1 MRPLNRP
8 MFRYGG
14 PIKEGIMDGMQD
26 RTIAGGNQVGR
37 PMGNRTGFANPADP
51 KKQLLKFIPGF
62 TTQYNKGIANLKK
75 IPGFFRTKVEPFFK
89 SKMGREVP
97 IKRGTTTIGGRT
109 VTTAGEG
116 TKFVPNYFG
125 RDPGVRAIGAGYKAI
140 TGPSAQNIT
149 GKVAQGVTSPTGL
162 FTIGAFTDALPG
174 GDPLFGTRNI
184 LGQKFDPSTGI
195 KTEGLFGRDLPA
207 KKKLEELNAQRQ
219 ELAAK
224 KKIKEKK
231 EKTIDPTKKIDR
243 DAEIQANRERY
254 YKILGIDKMKKD
266 SIYDSLIDASKIV
279 TEEGGDLKGAIKSGT
294 LQTRLIDAISKN
306 LDKSSDIKRQ
316 IDAAIVKA
324 EIEKDVNKDKNALDK
339 LVKEKQLKVLDNQLK
354 GGTLQE
360 VLTTLQS
367 KQGIVPEGPEL
378 AALAIQK
385 DIEIPTGHTLNTK
398 DVNNFLKD
406 NPTLTVVD
414 YLNDQNLK
422 LQQAGKGSLTS
433 GNYVV
438 GKNIL
443 EVGEDGTVTDIIV

>member
-14 PIKEGIMDGMQD
+14 PIKEGIMTGMQD
-26 RTIAGGNQVGR
+26 RKAALVGDPAFPMDQSGRGMYSEQQLASNLQRIKNAFSQAAKQTASNIKTKPISTLGPGKKLGIVGNFLRRNFGRIKDFGQRQIGKLDMPPQFKSAGPQFKGAGTAGGGSIPTTMFER
-37 PMGNRTGFANPADP
+37 IKGFALRNP
-51 KKQLLKFIPGF
+51 K
-62 TTQYNKGIANLKK
+62 
-75 IPGFFRTKVEPFFK
+75 
-89 SKMGREVP
+89 
-97 IKRGTTTIGGRT
+97 TTIGGGYLASGPVVDIAT
-109 VTTAGEG
+109 GS
-116 TKFVPNYFG
+116 VPLVERGLKQVADLAVPDFIFDQDKYFE
-125 RDPGVRAIGAGYKAI
+125 D
-140 TGPSAQNIT
+140 
-149 GKVAQGVTSPTGL
+149 
-162 FTIGAFTDALPG
+162 
-174 GDPLFGTRNI
+174 
-184 LGQKFDPSTGI
+184 
-195 KTEGLFGRDLPA
+195 
-207 KKKLEELNAQRQ
+207 KKIAELNAQRQ
-219 ELAAK
+219 ELEAK
-224 KKIKEKK
+224 KKLEGK
-231 EKTIDPTKKIDR
+231 EKTTDDTVKKIDR

-306 LDKSSDIKRQ
+306 LDKSADIKRQ
-316 IDAAIVKA
+316 IDSAIVKA
-324 EIEKDVNKDKNALDK
+324 EIEKDVNKDKNALDR

-385 DIEIPTGHTLNTK
+385 DITIPTGHTLNTK

-422 LQQAGKGSLTS
+422 LQQAGKGSLTP

>member
-26 RTIAGGNQVGR
+26 RTIAGGNQVGK
-37 PMGNRTGFANPADP
+37 PMGNRTGFADP

-62 TTQYNKGIANLKK
+62 TQQYNKGIANLKK

-97 IKRGTTTIGGRT
+97 IKAGTTTIGGKT
-109 VTTAGEG
+109 VTTAGQG
-116 TKFVPNYFG
+116 TKFVPNYLG
-125 RDPGVRAIGAGYKAI
+125 RDPGVRAIGAAYRAA

-149 GKVAQGVTSPTGL
+149 GKVVQGVTSPTGL

-184 LGQKFDPSTGI
+184 FGQKFDPVTGI

-219 ELAAK
+219 ELEAK
-224 KKIKEKK
+224 KKLKEKK
-231 EKTIDPTKKIDR
+231 EETIDPTKKIDR

-306 LDKSSDIKRQ
+306 LDKSADIKRQ
-316 IDAAIVKA
+316 IDSAIVKA
-324 EIEKDVNKDKNALDK
+324 EIEKDINKDKNALDK
-339 LVKEKQLKVLDNQLK
+339 LVKEKQLKVLDKQLA
-354 GGTLQE
+354 GGDLKDTLAE
-360 VLTTLQS
+360 LG

-378 AALAIQK
+378 ASYALRN
-385 DIEIPTGHTLNTK
+385 DIDIPKGHVLNTK
-398 DVNNFLKD
+398 DVNTFLKD

-414 YLNDQNLK
+414 YLNNENTK
-422 LQQAGKGSLTS
+422 LQQAGKGNLDP
-433 GNYVV
+433 GNYIV

-443 EVGEDGTVTDIIV
+443 EVGEDGTVIDVII

>member
-26 RTIAGGNQVGR
+26 RTIAGGNQVGK
-37 PMGNRTGFANPADP
+37 PMGNRTGFADP

-62 TTQYNKGIANLKK
+62 TQQYNKGIANLKK

-97 IKRGTTTIGGRT
+97 IKAGTTTIGGKT
-109 VTTAGEG
+109 VTTAGQG
-116 TKFVPNYFG
+116 TKFVPNYLG
-125 RDPGVRAIGAGYKAI
+125 RDPGVRAIGAAYRAA

-149 GKVAQGVTSPTGL
+149 GKVVQGVTSPTGL

-184 LGQKFDPSTGI
+184 FGQKFDPVTGI

-207 KKKLEELNAQRQ
+207 KQQLEELNAQRQ
-219 ELAAK
+219 ELEAK
-224 KKIKEKK
+224 KKLKEKK
-231 EKTIDPTKKIDR
+231 EETIDPTKKIDR

-306 LDKSSDIKRQ
+306 LDKSADIKRQ
-316 IDAAIVKA
+316 IDSAIVKA
-324 EIEKDVNKDKNALDK
+324 EIEKDINKDKNALDK
-339 LVKEKQLKVLDNQLK
+339 LVKEKQLKVLDKQLA
-354 GGTLQE
+354 GGDLKDTLAE
-360 VLTTLQS
+360 LG

-378 AALAIQK
+378 ASYALRN
-385 DIEIPTGHTLNTK
+385 DIDIPKGHVLNTK
-398 DVNNFLKD
+398 DVNTFLKD

-414 YLNDQNLK
+414 YLNNENTK
-422 LQQAGKGSLTS
+422 LQQAGKGNLDP
-433 GNYVV
+433 GNYIV

-443 EVGEDGTVTDIIV
+443 EVGEDGTVIDVII

>member
-14 PIKEGIMDGMQD
+14 PIKEGIMTGMQD
-26 RTIAGGNQVGR
+26 RKAALVGDPAFPIDQSGRGMYSEQQIASNLQRIKDAFSQTAKDIKTKPLSTINPLKKTGIVSNFLRRNFDRIKGFGQRQVGKLDMPPQFKSAGPQFKGAGTAGGGSIPTTMFER
-37 PMGNRTGFANPADP
+37 IKGFARLNP
-51 KKQLLKFIPGF
+51 K
-62 TTQYNKGIANLKK
+62 
-75 IPGFFRTKVEPFFK
+75 
-89 SKMGREVP
+89 
-97 IKRGTTTIGGRT
+97 
-109 VTTAGEG
+109 TTAGG
-116 TKFVPNYFG
+116 AYLASGPVVDIATGSVPLVERGLKQVGDLLVPDFIFDQDKYFEDKKIAELNTQ
-125 RDPGVRAIGAGYKAI
+125 R
-140 TGPSAQNIT
+140 QNI
-149 GKVAQGVTSPTGL
+149 
-162 FTIGAFTDALPG
+162 
-174 GDPLFGTRNI
+174 
-184 LGQKFDPSTGI
+184 
-195 KTEGLFGRDLPA
+195 E
-207 KKKLEELNAQRQ
+207 KKKKELKDKNT
-219 ELAAK
+219 ED
-224 KKIKEKK
+224 
-231 EKTIDPTKKIDR
+231 TVKKIDR

-266 SIYDSLIDASKIV
+266 SVYDSLIDASKIV
-279 TEEGGDLKGAIKSGT
+279 TEEGGDLKGSIKSGT

-306 LDKSSDIKRQ
+306 LDKSADIKRQ
-316 IDAAIVKA
+316 IDSAIVKA